1 MKDPT
6 CRWFIAGYNVVVG
19 GGDGGG
25 DGGVYG
31 IWSFRDLPVH
41 LHVRYLTF

>member
-6 CRWFIAGYNVVVG
+6 RRWFIAGYNVVC
-19 GGDGGG
+19 GGG

>member
-6 CRWFIAGYNVVVG
+6 RRWFIEGYNVVG
-19 GGDGGG
+19 GGG